1 MSGTLPPASTPG
13 YRWVILAIATF
24 AQACACFFVQGI
36 GAIAVF
42 MQRDLHLSAMQIGA
56 LVSAAQLVPVA
67 GLLVAGELLDRFSER
82 MVVGLGT
89 SVVALALSATV
100 FASSYGSVLLFL
112 LVAGAGYSTAQ
123 PGGSKSISAW
133 FAKSQRGL
141 AMGVR
146 QAGLP
151 LGGALAAATL
161 PAVANAWGWRS
172 SFLAGGTV
180 ALLGAVVFMVFY
192 RAPART
198 APDIRR
204 KEASLAAAIASRL
217 AMLKEPTMRNI
228 VLSGISLISVQYG
241 ILIFTV
247 LYLHDTLALSITVAA
262 SLLFLAQA
270 AGVAGRILLAAWS
283 DRSSSGRYLPVL
295 VCMVGVIVGLLLLI
309 WMPMRSPLLVGSL
322 VAWLG
327 FFGFGWYG
335 PWVAYVAESAPPEK
349 TGFALGFAMAINQVA
364 IVLAPPTLG
373 LLRDWTHSY
382 LPGWSMLAA
391 MTMAALL
398 ATAWSASRSLWLVGR
413 KMNK

>member
-1 MSGTLPPASTPG
+1 MNGTLPPASTPG

-89 SVVALALSATV
+89 LVVALALSATV

-123 PGGSKSISAW
+123 PGGSKSVSAW

-180 ALLGAVVFMVFY
+180 AL
-192 RAPART
+192 R
-198 APDIRR
+198 
-204 KEASLAAAIASRL
+204 S
-217 AMLKEPTMRNI
+217 I

-283 DRSSSGRYLPVL
+283 DRSRSGRYLPVL

-391 MTMAALL
+391 MTMVALL
-398 ATAWSASRSLWLVGR
+398 ATAWNASGSIWVVGR